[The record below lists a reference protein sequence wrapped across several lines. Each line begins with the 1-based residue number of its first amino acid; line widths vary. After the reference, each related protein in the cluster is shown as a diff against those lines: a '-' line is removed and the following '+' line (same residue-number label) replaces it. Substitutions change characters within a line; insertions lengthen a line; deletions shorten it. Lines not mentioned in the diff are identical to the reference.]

1 MEDRKNAWK
10 AFSRVGIGYGAFLLV
25 TIVIQLEVGVIAFAM
40 AQFGM
45 EIDFGNWYVVF
56 VSLAN
61 YVVGGMIAYLIVKD
75 MPVICRPRGNK
86 AGAGLLAAGFLICMS
101 ALLFGNL
108 IGQALM
114 SLVSALLG
122 RPMINPIE
130 EVIKDLNTWAIFI
143 TMVVMAPVFEE
154 ILFRKVVIDRLRLY
168 GDKAAI
174 LVSSVVFGLSH
185 GNFYQFF
192 YAFGIGLVFAYM
204 YIQTGKLRY
213 TIIFHMI
220 INFFGSIGA
229 LHMADTPVLA
239 VGYSIF
245 VLGAAV
251 AGIILLF
258 INQRKLVFFPGF
270 METWGKGSFQTLF
283 LNLGMILFFLLS
295 AITFAASFVRLQD

>member
-1 MEDRKNAWK
+1 MKIVEDRRSAWK

-25 TIVIQLEVGVIAFAM
+25 TIIIQLEVGVIALALSR
-40 AQFGM
+40 FGM
-45 EIDFGNWYVVF
+45 EITFGNWYMVV

-61 YVVGGMIAYLIVKD
+61 YVVGGIIVYLIVKD
-75 MPVICRPRGNK
+75 MPVLCRPRGKK
-86 AGAGLLAAGFLICMS
+86 AGAGMLVSGFLICMS
-101 ALLFGNL
+101 ALFLGNL

-122 RPMINPIE
+122 RPMINPVE
-130 EVIKDLNTWAIFI
+130 EVIKDLSTWSIFV
-143 TMVVMAPVFEE
+143 TMVIMAPVFEE
-154 ILFRKVVIDRLRLY
+154 ILFRKVLVDRIRLY

-192 YAFGIGLVFAYM
+192 YAFGIGLVFAYI

-220 INFFGSIGA
+220 INFLGSIAA
-229 LHMADTPVLA
+229 LHIGDNPLLA

-245 VLGAAV
+245 MLGAV
-251 AGIILLF
+251 FAGIILLF
-258 INQRKLVFFPGF
+258 ISRRKLVFHPGL
-270 METWGKGSFQTLF
+270 METWGKGSFKTLF
-283 LNLGMILFFLLS
+283 VNLGMILFFLLS
-295 AITFAASFVRLQD
+295 AVTFVVSSA